1 MSLMDFMPENRWNP
15 GAIAGEAMNQAA
27 LLERDEIQQDHAH
40 AAGAILGKAKA
51 QSAKNAGAGGNGGM
65 SPSTIGAIGTA
76 GASLLGGIKFG
87 GGGSGTYDNPFSGT
101 QDPGTAG
108 YIDFG
113 MGGGPNYATSTGRL
127 MGPTD
132 PWSW

>member
-51 QSAKNAGAGGNGGM
+51 QSAKNAGEGGNGGM
-65 SPSTIGAIGTA
+65 SPSVIGAIGNA
-76 GASLLGGIKFG
+76 GASLLGGIDFG
-87 GGGSGTYDNPFSGT
+87 GGVGVSSVGAQNIGAGAGSGIGLGYTGGFANPT
-101 QDPGTAG
+101 QAFDTGSF
-108 YIDFG
+108 FG
-113 MGGGPNYATSTGRL
+113 SLY
-127 MGPTD
+127 
-132 PWSW
+132 